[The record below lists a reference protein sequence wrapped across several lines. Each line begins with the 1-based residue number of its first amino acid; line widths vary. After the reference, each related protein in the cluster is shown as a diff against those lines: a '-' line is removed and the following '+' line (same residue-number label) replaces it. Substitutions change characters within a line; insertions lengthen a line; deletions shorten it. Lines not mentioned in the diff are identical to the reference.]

1 MDSSSLDLWT
11 RRKVW
16 ILIWKQYNFL
26 KDKHVALS
34 FKVSS
39 YVIRLERNG
48 LITSHKEYTKLSYI
62 IVTVK
67 YCKWNPWYFSW
78 VGLKLLCSPNISH
91 AIKELQLENKLLHS
105 LRQSFMEKTW
115 EGERY
120 NLKTKLRKYIERP
133 SDLFFFLCRRKQDKK
148 GPELQTIS
156 INEEEEEPGSVL
168 SKSTQTIADRKMY
181 CVNFN
186 VLFRKFILPSLRK
199 GREGYIAISSILRT
213 LLFSKVFIVP
223 WYFYTLS
230 TSRKRSMPTFHY
242 YVYYIIVRDDPM
254 SCPTDN
260 ITPFCSRNLYGL
272 EI

>member
-1 MDSSSLDLWT
+1 MPLRNYNWKTNCCIPFDKVSWRKLENLIQR
-11 RRKVW
+11 RRK
-16 ILIWKQYNFL
+16 I
-26 KDKHVALS
+26 
-34 FKVSS
+34 
-39 YVIRLERNG
+39 
-48 LITSHKEYTKLSYI
+48 
-62 IVTVK
+62 
-67 YCKWNPWYFSW
+67 
-78 VGLKLLCSPNISH
+78 
-91 AIKELQLENKLLHS
+91 QLEDKVGKIY
-105 LRQSFMEKTW
+105 RTSFW
-115 EGERY
+115 
-120 NLKTKLRKYIERP
+120 P
-133 SDLFFFLCRRKQDKK
+133 FFLSRRKQDKK

-156 INEEEEEPGSVL
+156 INEEEPGSVL
-168 SKSTQTIADRKMY
+168 SESTQTIADRKMY

-199 GREGYIAISSILRT
+199 GREGYIAISSILPT

-230 TSRKRSMPTFHY
+230 TSRKRSMSTFHY